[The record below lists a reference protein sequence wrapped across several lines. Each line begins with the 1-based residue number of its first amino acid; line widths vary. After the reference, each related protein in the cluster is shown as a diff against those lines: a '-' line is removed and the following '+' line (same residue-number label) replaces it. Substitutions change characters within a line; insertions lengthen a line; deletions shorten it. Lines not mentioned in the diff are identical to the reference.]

1 MKKFVCPLL
10 FAFLS
15 LCAFL
20 AHAGEASGQIAPY
33 ADRFGRSRPVVA
45 VVGENSGTVLSDFVI
60 PYGVLAQ
67 SGVAEVLSVS
77 TGPGPMKLTPLSVQ
91 ADRSIEEFD
100 QRFPD
105 GADYVIV
112 PAVEKNEDPRLLAW
126 VAAQAKKGAT
136 MISICNGSLVLANAG
151 LTHGHSATGHWSTHQ
166 MRVKKYP
173 ETRWV
178 KNVRFVADGK
188 IVTSAGITA
197 AMPVSIA
204 LVTAIAGKEQADAL
218 AQRLGVADW
227 STRHDS
233 DAFGFTMMDGVTA
246 ARNKALHASEQ
257 VGVRVAP
264 GVDEIGLAWQV
275 EAYAATL
282 RGQIVSL
289 ADTAGPVK
297 TRGGL
302 TLLPDR
308 VGGIGKLDR
317 LLPPL
322 EATPPG
328 KVLDLALK
336 DIGTRYGERTLRLVL
351 LEIEYPEP
359 K

>member
-1 MKKFVCPLL
+1 MKRFVCSLL
-10 FAFLS
+10 FALLS
-15 LCAFL
+15 LCALL
-20 AHAGEASGQIAPY
+20 AHAGEPSGQIAPY

-77 TGPGPMKLTPLSVQ
+77 TGAGPMTLTPLRIQ
-91 ADRSIEEFD
+91 ADRSTEDFD

-112 PAVEKNEDPRLLAW
+112 PAMAKNDDARLLAW
-126 VAAQAKKGAT
+126 ISAQAKKGAT
-136 MISICNGSLVLANAG
+136 LVSICNGSLVLANAG
-151 LTHGHSATGHWSTHQ
+151 LTRGHSATGHWSTHQ

-173 ETRWV
+173 ETRWL

-188 IVTSAGITA
+188 IVSSAGITA

-204 LVTAIAGKEQADAL
+204 LVAAIAGKERADEL

-233 DAFGFTMMDGVTA
+233 DAFGFTVMDGVTA
-246 ARNKALHASEQ
+246 ARNKALHGSEQ

-282 RGQIVSL
+282 RGHVVSV
-289 ADTAGPVK
+289 ADAVGPVK

-308 VGGIGKLDR
+308 VSGIEKLDR
-317 LLPPL
+317 VLPPL
-322 EATPPG
+322 DATPPG
-328 KVLDLALK
+328 RVLDLALK
-336 DIGTRYGERTLRLVL
+336 DIGTRYGERTVRLVL

>member
-1 MKKFVCPLL
+1 MLALL

-15 LCAFL
+15 LFASA
-20 AHAGEASGQIAPY
+20 AHAGEPSGQIAPY
-33 ADRFGRSRPVVA
+33 VDRFARSKPVVA

-67 SGVAEVLSVS
+67 SGVADVLSVS
-77 TGPGPMKLTPLSVQ
+77 TGPGSLKLTPLRFQPDQTV
-91 ADRSIEEFD
+91 EEFD
-100 QRFPD
+100 RRFPE

-112 PAVEKNEDPRLLAW
+112 PAVANNDDARLIAW
-126 VAAQAKKGAT
+126 VSAQAKKGAT
-136 MISICNGSLVLANAG
+136 LVSICNGSLVLANAG
-151 LTHGHSATGHWSTHQ
+151 LTRGHSATGHWSTHA

-173 ETRWV
+173 DTRWL

-188 IVTSAGITA
+188 IVSSAGITA

-204 LVTAIAGKEQADAL
+204 LVAAIAGKEQADAL
-218 AQRLGVADW
+218 ARRLGVDDW
-227 STRHDS
+227 STNHDS

-246 ARNKALHASEQ
+246 ARNKALHAGE
-257 VGVRVAP
+257 VTGVPVAT

-282 RGQIVSL
+282 RGQVVSVAESAAPL
-289 ADTAGPVK
+289 R

-302 TLLPDR
+302 TLVPDR
-308 VGGIGKLDR
+308 VGGLEKLDR
-317 LLPPL
+317 VLPAL
-322 EATPPG
+322 AATPPG

-336 DIGTRYGERTLRLVL
+336 DIAARYGERTLRLVL
-351 LEIEYPEP
+351 LEIEYPER
-359 K
+359 KF